1 MYKLDLPV
9 DYKEAAAIERRRL
22 MEEQRKS
29 RIFNAKVRT
38 IGVSN
43 LIFFQTSK
51 VKWLIAGLQC
61 NYNAPT
67 PFHNKKESLTY
78 KDHGILQTQ
87 HTLAYPLFVSSW
99 NEGKRGGGDF
109 SFSQFEPIWYA
120 KSFRF
125 LIFSIS
131 EPPQAQ
137 FTLST
142 TIFEEDTHTV
152 QEYQTYFFASTFHA
166 STFYCLSYFQLQNL
180 YVSYSSVPGKSSKCT
195 VFYPAI
201 GLFFVIINELK

>member
-99 NEGKRGGGDF
+99 NEGKRGGGISHFLNFWTTTGTVHTEYDHF
-109 SFSQFEPIWYA
+109 WRGHSHSTRVSDIFFCFNISCINFLLSIIFPITELVC
-120 KSFRF
+120 K
-125 LIFSIS
+125 L
-131 EPPQAQ
+131 
-137 FTLST
+137 L
-142 TIFEEDTHTV
+142 
-152 QEYQTYFFASTFHA
+152 
-166 STFYCLSYFQLQNL
+166 
-180 YVSYSSVPGKSSKCT
+180 KCSR
-195 VFYPAI
+195 
-201 GLFFVIINELK
+201 

>member
-67 PFHNKKESLTY
+67 LFHNKKESLTY
-78 KDHGILQTQ
+78 NDHGILQTQ
-87 HTLAYPLFVSSW
+87 HTLAYPCSCLH
-99 NEGKRGGGDF
+99 EMRGKGGGDF
-109 SFSQFEPIWYA
+109 SFSQFLNHHRHSSHWVRPFLKRPLTQY
-120 KSFRF
+120 KSIRHIF
-125 LIFSIS
+125 LLQHFMHQLSIVYHIS
-131 EPPQAQ
+131 NYR
-137 FTLST
+137 T
-142 TIFEEDTHTV
+142 
-152 QEYQTYFFASTFHA
+152 
-166 STFYCLSYFQLQNL
+166 CM
-180 YVSYSSVPGKSSKCT
+180 
-195 VFYPAI
+195 
-201 GLFFVIINELK
+201 

>member
-67 PFHNKKESLTY
+67 LFHNKKESLTY
-78 KDHGILQTQ
+78 NDHGILQTQ
-87 HTLAYPLFVSSW
+87 HTLAYPCSCLH
-99 NEGKRGGGDF
+99 EMRGKGGGG
-109 SFSQFEPIWYA
+109 
-120 KSFRF
+120 F

-142 TIFEEDTHTV
+142 TIFEEATHTV

-166 STFYCLSYFQLQNL
+166 STFYCLSYFKLQNL

-201 GLFFVIINELK
+201 GLFFVIINGLK

>member
-67 PFHNKKESLTY
+67 LFHNKKKSLTY

-87 HTLAYPLFVSSW
+87 HTLAYLCSCLH
-99 NEGKRGGGDF
+99 EMRGKGGRG
-109 SFSQFEPIWYA
+109 A
-120 KSFRF
+120 F

-142 TIFEEDTHTV
+142 TIFEDATDTV
-152 QEYQTYFFASTFHA
+152 QEYQTYFLLQHFMHQ
-166 STFYCLSYFQLQNL
+166 LSIVYHISN
-180 YVSYSSVPGKSSKCT
+180 YRTCM
-195 VFYPAI
+195 
-201 GLFFVIINELK
+201 